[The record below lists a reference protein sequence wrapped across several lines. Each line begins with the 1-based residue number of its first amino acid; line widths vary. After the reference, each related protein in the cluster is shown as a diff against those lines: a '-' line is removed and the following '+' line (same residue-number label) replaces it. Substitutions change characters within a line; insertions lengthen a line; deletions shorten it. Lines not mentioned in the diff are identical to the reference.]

1 MNWIKR
7 LLSRRRI
14 YSDLT
19 EAIHEHL
26 AEKIDELVAS
36 GMSREEARHA
46 ARREFGNAT
55 LIEERGREVWQWPS
69 MESLIADIRYA
80 LRMLRKNPGFTSVA
94 ILTLALGIGANTA
107 IFSVINAVI
116 LRPPPFPNS
125 EQLVTLF
132 EQDRKKGYEHNAPA
146 AANFLDWRA
155 QNNVFSQMAAYGGG
169 ERGSS
174 IHGI

>member
-19 EAIHEHL
+19 EEIHEHL

-69 MESLIADIRYA
+69 MENLIADIRYA
-80 LRMLRKNPGFTSVA
+80 LRISARIPASH
-94 ILTLALGIGANTA
+94 
-107 IFSVINAVI
+107 
-116 LRPPPFPNS
+116 PW
-125 EQLVTLF
+125 LF
-132 EQDRKKGYEHNAPA
+132 
-146 AANFLDWRA
+146 
-155 QNNVFSQMAAYGGG
+155 
-169 ERGSS
+169 
-174 IHGI
+174 